1 MCRSTPRQPKVRT
14 LRLLREKIPI
24 WLHTQWLSGQT
35 LSALLLV
42 AVGVY
47 RIVAHVVRQRKRD
60 FDLGSARHVM
70 HLRRLDYDAR
80 LLTP

>member
-1 MCRSTPRQPKVRT
+1 V
-14 LRLLREKIPI
+14 
-24 WLHTQWLSGQT
+24 
-35 LSALLLV
+35 SALLLV